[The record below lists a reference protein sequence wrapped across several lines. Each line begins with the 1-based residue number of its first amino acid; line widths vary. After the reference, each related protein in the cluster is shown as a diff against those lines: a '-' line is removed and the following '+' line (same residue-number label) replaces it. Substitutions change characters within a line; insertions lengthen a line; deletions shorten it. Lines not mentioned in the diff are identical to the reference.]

1 MSDTPRV
8 TVTYHNHIAHV
19 RLNRPDKM
27 NAVDQAMIDA
37 VIAAGLEVAGSD
49 ARVCVI
55 SGEGKGFCAG
65 IDVGGLGAMIG
76 KDPVDLLMP
85 RTHADGTTNQWQ
97 EVAMVWT
104 RVPVPVIAAI
114 HGVCYG
120 AGLQLALG
128 ADIRIAAPDAKLAVM
143 EMKWGIVP
151 DMGGMVLLPRLVRS
165 DVLRKLTYTGTPIPA
180 SQAEAWGLVT
190 EIADD
195 PLAAALELATAL
207 TRKSPSA
214 LRAAKALI
222 AFAETATPDDILME
236 ESRVQAEL
244 LGKPH
249 QLEVVAATL
258 QKRDP
263 VFK

>member
-1 MSDTPRV
+1 MSDTARV
-8 TVTYHNHIAHV
+8 TVTYENHIAHV
-19 RLNRPDKM
+19 RLTRPDKM

-37 VIAAGLEVAGSD
+37 VITAGLEVAASD

-55 SGEGKGFCAG
+55 SGEGEGFCAG

-85 RTHADGTTNQWQ
+85 RTLGDGTTNQWQ

-128 ADIRIAAPDAKLAVM
+128 ADIRIASPDAKLAVM

-165 DVLRKLTYTGTPIPA
+165 DVLRKLTYTATPIPA
-180 SQAEAWGLVT
+180 AQAEAWGLVT
-190 EIADD
+190 ELAED
-195 PLAAALELATAL
+195 PLAAAMELATTL
-207 TRKSPSA
+207 TTKSPSA

-222 AFAETATPDDILME
+222 AYAETSAHKEVLLE

-244 LGKPH
+244 LGKSD
-249 QLEVVAATL
+249 QMEVVAATF